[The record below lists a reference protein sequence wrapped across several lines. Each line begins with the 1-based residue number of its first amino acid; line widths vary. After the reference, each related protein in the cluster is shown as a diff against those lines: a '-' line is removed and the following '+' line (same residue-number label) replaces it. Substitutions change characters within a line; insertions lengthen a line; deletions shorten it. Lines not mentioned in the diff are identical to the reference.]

1 MAKLRTELIQGQ
13 LLQVLAQL
21 PPTQQEEVL
30 KFALSLHQQELT
42 QRWDAISDE
51 EAAALK
57 AEFADEDIA
66 LAEAALTNY
75 LSILQPEDEA

>member
-13 LLQVLAQL
+13 LLQVLAKL
-21 PPTQQEEVL
+21 PPPRQEDLL

-42 QRWDAISDE
+42 QRWDAISNQ

-66 LAEAALTNY
+66 LVEAALTNY
-75 LSILQPEDEA
+75 ISILQQEAQA